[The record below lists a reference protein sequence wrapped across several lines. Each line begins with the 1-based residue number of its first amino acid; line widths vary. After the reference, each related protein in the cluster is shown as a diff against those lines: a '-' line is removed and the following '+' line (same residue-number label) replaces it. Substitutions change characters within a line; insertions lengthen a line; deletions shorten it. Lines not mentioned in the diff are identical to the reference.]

1 MIIQIQTF
9 VSIWVWIYY
18 NKLLEIHRIPK
29 CNKHTFLAIFTAFR
43 TIKGTHFGWSL
54 QSLHLHSE
62 PSIIPKVQGKIS
74 QFFWI
79 FYSFNN
85 SNIQMEPIETVK
97 QMLIWLCVCPS
108 PKSASKSAKL
118 AHLAFTVFVFS
129 GNIGGAITHGFF
141 LFKFGATDL
150 KGSIFSFMGSTG
162 FSAILYV
169 MIILSSMGHQIT
181 SILGQL
187 SIIYKTRKKSS
198 LGKWHHFEIYLNWTF
213 SDENSNTFEFLRRAN
228 DTSEWICKF
237 YIKYVMYFVL
247 GGNITLAN
255 ISALIGFITGHFEAS
270 QAFHISRFWWVG
282 SDGFAINSINQFEFR
297 SFVVYHGTHRLFWGM
312 PLSKISFAIV
322 DQCSWR

>member
-1 MIIQIQTF
+1 
-9 VSIWVWIYY
+9 
-18 NKLLEIHRIPK
+18 
-29 CNKHTFLAIFTAFR
+29 
-43 TIKGTHFGWSL
+43 
-54 QSLHLHSE
+54 
-62 PSIIPKVQGKIS
+62 
-74 QFFWI
+74 
-79 FYSFNN
+79 
-85 SNIQMEPIETVK
+85 MEPIETVK

-198 LGKWHHFEIYLNWTF
+198 LGK
-213 SDENSNTFEFLRRAN
+213 
-228 DTSEWICKF
+228 
-237 YIKYVMYFVL
+237 
-247 GGNITLAN
+247 
-255 ISALIGFITGHFEAS
+255 
-270 QAFHISRFWWVG
+270 
-282 SDGFAINSINQFEFR
+282 
-297 SFVVYHGTHRLFWGM
+297 
-312 PLSKISFAIV
+312 
-322 DQCSWR
+322 